1 MFDAGVLTFREFMMR
16 EAVPLASIQ
25 GAVLE
30 FLRGRDDAMLVGDQ
44 AVNAYV
50 DDAQMTPGMD
60 LMSTRAEALAED
72 MKEHLGSTFHI
83 AVRVRPVADGL
94 GFRLFQVRKE
104 GNRHL
109 VDLRQVDALPPSQRI
124 AGVLVMAPAELV
136 ASKVVSYHN
145 RRGQPKA
152 GTDWRDIAMLLL
164 EFPKLRE
171 ERGVVFERLRGTDAP
186 AEMLKVWGE
195 LRIENIHQADED
207 SGF

>member
-25 GAVLE
+25 GAVQE
-30 FLRGRDDAMLVGDQ
+30 FLRGRDDAALAGDQ

-50 DDAQMTPGMD
+50 DDVQMTRGMD
-60 LMSTRAEALAED
+60 LMSTRAEALAEELKD
-72 MKEHLGSTFHI
+72 HLASAFHI
-83 AVRVRPVADGL
+83 AVRVRSVANGR
-94 GFRLFQVRKE
+94 GFRLFQMRKE

-136 ASKVVSYHN
+136 ASKVISYHN

-164 EFPKLRE
+164 AFPELKERDGEVLRTI
-171 ERGVVFERLRGTDAP
+171 RAADARDEIE
-186 AEMLKVWGE
+186 ALWRE
-195 LRIENIHQADED
+195 LVA
-207 SGF
+207 